1 MNVHGGKNMS
11 ESYVEC
17 LVKAKGNF
25 LFKALRILFYFLGV
39 FGLVSIVFLGLGV
52 FGMIIAL
59 AFGFGGY
66 FIGMLGE
73 VEYEYLYMD
82 KELTVDRILAQNS
95 RKRVA
100 TYSMDK
106 VEIMAPIRSY
116 RLENYKNRQTKNVD
130 YSIGYEDQ
138 PDRRYVFYNEGQ
150 EKVIFSPS
158 EEMVRVMKNANPRK
172 VFSD

>member
-1 MNVHGGKNMS
+1 MS

-25 LFKALRILFYFLGV
+25 LFRALRILMYFFAVLGFVTIV
-39 FGLVSIVFLGLGV
+39 FGLGF
-52 FGMIIAL
+52 FGMIIGL

-82 KELTVDRILAQNS
+82 KELQIDRILAQNS
-95 RKRVA
+95 RKTMA
-100 TYSMDK
+100 TYSMEK